1 MSAVQRVLFVQPFD
15 AYAGSQRVAEAIVNA
30 FAAAG
35 VNVAIKLG
43 FGGRGFL
50 SEVPGVRPDVRCGH
64 IPTRKLL
71 YPLWIMLALAPV
83 AWAAIRGRV
92 VWANTVYAIPPAL
105 LAILIAPRRTVVH
118 LHEATFPAPFR
129 LLIRFAGWRGSRLV
143 CVSADQAQRLGVAAA
158 ILPNPVSRPT
168 TDYISARK
176 DRLLFVGTTQPI
188 KGFDL
193 YVAVC
198 RRLTGVALRKT
209 AYLSDEDRHDRA
221 LVDAARGVGID
232 VVFGERSP
240 DVMYADGFL
249 VLLCTDARVCAETF
263 SLVAAEAV
271 TRLVPV
277 AGTGIIV
284 LGEVVGEA
292 LAFNDPRRDPDLIA
306 QAIADLHRAPE
317 RAAVLRAACAER
329 RPHFSTE
336 IFANRLLDLLKKQGA
351 AS

>member
-15 AYAGSQRVAEAIVNA
+15 AYAGSQRVAEAIVVA

-35 VNVAIKLG
+35 VDVAIKLG

-50 SEVPGVRPDVRCGH
+50 SDSPGVRPDIHCDH

-71 YPLWIMLALAPV
+71 YPLWVMLAVAPT
-83 AWAAIRGRV
+83 AWAAVRGRV
-92 VWANTVYAIPPAL
+92 VWANTVYAIAPAL

-118 LHEATFPAPFR
+118 LHEATFPAPFH
-129 LLIRFAGWRGSRLV
+129 LLVRFAAWRGARLV
-143 CVSADQAQRLGVAAA
+143 CVSMDQAQRLGVEAA
-158 ILPNPVSRPT
+158 ILPNPVRRPA
-168 TDYISARK
+168 TDDVSARK

-193 YVAVC
+193 YVQVC
-198 RRLTGVALRKT
+198 RRLTGVALRKM

-221 LVDAARGVGID
+221 LVDAARSVGID

-240 DVMYADGFL
+240 DAMYTDGFL

-271 TRLVPV
+271 TWLVPV
-277 AGTGIIV
+277 AGTGITV
-284 LGEVVGEA
+284 LDEVVGEA

-306 QAIADLHRAPE
+306 QAIADLHRSSD
-317 RAAVLRAACAER
+317 RTAALRAACAER

-336 IFANRLLDLLKKQGA
+336 IFADRLLGLLKRQGV